1 MGIQFLVKLIFEMKR
16 STLSVSLRALAVL
29 LMLFAAGQLGAQNVG
44 IFQTYIIYDL
54 DGAGNVF
61 RAGGINSDL
70 APVYNGL
77 NLGTPTSLIL
87 NGGEVKT
94 FKNSGGDVFGA
105 EIFYNV
111 HPAGSGPGPF
121 NGIPLPFDANLANP
135 GDQRWQQALA
145 GVDVLNGLAPG
156 NYELEVFWK
165 ITSNI
170 GDQFDS
176 DFGNNFKASFTVA
189 APTSVPTLSQ
199 WGLIVLGLVVLCMGA
214 VVLHNRTEQKGA
226 LEA

>member
-1 MGIQFLVKLIFEMKR
+1 MPLRVLVALFVLF
-16 STLSVSLRALAVL
+16 SAAQLS
-29 LMLFAAGQLGAQNVG
+29 AQNVG

-54 DGAGNVF
+54 NGSGNVF

-70 APVYNGL
+70 APTYDGL
-77 NLGTPTSLIL
+77 NLGTPTSLVL

-111 HPAGSGPGPF
+111 HPTGSGPGPF
-121 NGIPLPFDANLANP
+121 TGIPLPFDTNLPNP
-135 GDQRWQQALA
+135 GDQRWQQPLA
-145 GVDVLNGLAPG
+145 GVDILSGLSPG

-165 ITSNI
+165 ITSNV

-176 DFGNNFKASFTVA
+176 DFGNNFSATFTVSSA
-189 APTSVPTLSQ
+189 APVPTLSQ
-199 WGLIVLGLVVLCMGA
+199 WGLIVFGLLVLCIGGI
-214 VVLHNRTEQKGA
+214 VLHNRSQRIRA
-226 LEA
+226 SA

>member
-1 MGIQFLVKLIFEMKR
+1 MVY
-16 STLSVSLRALAVL
+16 
-29 LMLFAAGQLGAQNVG
+29 AGQLTAQNAG

-94 FKNSGGDVFGA
+94 FKNSGGDVTGA

-111 HPAGSGPGPF
+111 HPVGSGPGPF
-121 NGIPLPFDANLANP
+121 TAINLPFDVNLPNP
-135 GDQRWQQALA
+135 GDQRWQQPLA
-145 GVDVLNGLAPG
+145 GVDILNGLAPG

-165 ITSNI
+165 ITTNI

-176 DFGNNFKASFTVA
+176 DFGNNFSATFTVVSV
-189 APTSVPTLSQ
+189 APVPTLSQ
-199 WGLIVLGLVVLCMGA
+199 WGLIVFGLIVLCMGA
-214 VVLHNRTEQKGA
+214 VVIHKRAGRSTA
-226 LEA
+226 IEA